1 MGLNDL
7 IYVGNHGAEYIENEI
22 LYRESGALD
31 DSAMVLSVLEHLENG
46 APLPRMLFEHKKSVP
61 LCILG
66 ILLTTTVPDSD

>member
-31 DSAMVLSVLEHLENG
+31 DSAMVLSFLEHLENG
-46 APLPRMLFEHKKSVP
+46 ASLPGMLFEHKKSVLP
-61 LCILG
+61 CILG
-66 ILLTTTVPDSD
+66 ILLTTTVPASD